1 MTWEIL
7 RNLSPWLLILAGL
20 LWGAWE
26 LRVRKLLEI
35 HFKQMDEKIERS
47 KEELREELNPIVM
60 RAGTDAMRAL
70 EKAHD
75 HDKQLTELGVKADFY
90 WDDLAR
96 GAARLLREHR
106 RGGQDD
112 DSGR

>member
-1 MTWEIL
+1 MTWETL

-26 LRVRKLLEI
+26 LRVRKLLDAKLED
-35 HFKQMDEKIERS
+35 FEDKIERA

-70 EKAHD
+70 EKAHE

-106 RGGQDD
+106 RGDQDD